1 MNEFLRLFGY
11 FLDKH
16 RTVDLKV
23 DDSDIVL
30 RGINANEITVLGPEG
45 EQEDGSHIKV
55 GAEVAYQPEDANELR
70 AVITK
75 VKTNYKMKKIQS
87 QKKVVKPH
95 YELTVRPQK
104 VAPKKKSAKIG
115 R

>member
-1 MNEFLRLFGY
+1 MDTFLRLFGY

-16 RTVDLKV
+16 RTVTLKV
-23 DDSDIVL
+23 EDSDIIL
-30 RGINANEITVLGPEG
+30 TNINANEITVLGPEG

-70 AVITK
+70 AVIIK
-75 VKTNYKMKKIQS
+75 VKTNYKLKKIQS
-87 QKKVVKPH
+87 QKRVVKPH